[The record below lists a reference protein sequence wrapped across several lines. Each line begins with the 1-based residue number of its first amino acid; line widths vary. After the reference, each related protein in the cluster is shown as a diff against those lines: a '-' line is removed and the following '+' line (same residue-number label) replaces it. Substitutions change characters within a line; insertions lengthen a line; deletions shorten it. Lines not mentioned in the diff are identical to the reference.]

1 MADGSGI
8 LDPNA
13 LSFAAFPNTP
23 MSLEALKRRR
33 AVQLAIASKG
43 RPFPKNVGEGLT
55 SLGEAL
61 GERRLDDQLNAAE
74 KGYTG
79 ARDADPA
86 MTTLPKVSALDP
98 AVNPATNELRNRLT
112 AYYAGGPGGATPNP
126 TLAAR
131 DTSPQATSASGDP
144 SGDPDAVAI
153 GGIETGGIADPYRAV
168 GVPTRYGRALG
179 KYGVVEANVPK
190 WTAAALG
197 QALTPQQYLN
207 DKDAQDAVFKHRF
220 GQYKAQFG
228 EEGAARAWFGGP
240 GNVNNPG
247 VTDAHGRLTVG
258 TYGQDYLRR
267 LQGARRSG
275 AVYPSGSMTGP
286 SLTTDAAPVLA
297 EENPATPTDIAAA
310 PAPMLVASGA
320 SDSGDAGGSATIDS
334 ATGAPPPTGGSP
346 GMSVPGVLDP
356 RSPEPAA
363 PPSGLRPAD
372 PVATK
377 PIVKPPL
384 PKREEAPT
392 PEELQGLYLR
402 RRYPGDEVAQARADY
417 LIKFGADRRASIN
430 AARMKEY
437 EQDLASYEKA
447 AESERIYERER
458 EAKAFELSQKKKA
471 AAKAD
476 LESQQYAF
484 GKDKALAL
492 SKESYEEVKAIP
504 AAAQAIKGIRQVM
517 NSDAGMFTGKDAKIS
532 AELAGWAQTLGLPYN
547 PKLNNTQVFQG
558 LIPPILAGLRP
569 AVVGPGTQSQPEF
582 KLLQDAAAG
591 NITLERSSIE
601 RIMNAIEKLN
611 HAAAVTHHRRL
622 YANASDDNG
631 RQVVFGNYGLPMDQI
646 IPARKV
652 ERLRAE
658 IAKHGDD
665 QAAVAAEMEAFNK
678 DNYTPGLAQQLLG
691 R

>member
-1 MADGSGI
+1 MASGSGI
-8 LDPNA
+8 LDPTLLTYA
-13 LSFAAFPNTP
+13 TAPGAP

-33 AVQLAIASKG
+33 AVQLALASKG

-74 KGYTG
+74 KGYAG
-79 ARDADPA
+79 GRDADPA

-98 AVNPATNELRNRLT
+98 AVNPATSELRNRLA

-126 TLAAR
+126 TLAAG

-144 SGDPDAVAI
+144 SDDPRAAAI
-153 GGIETGGIADPYRAV
+153 GGIETGGQADPYRTV
-168 GVPTRYGRALG
+168 GVPTKYGPALG
-179 KYGVVEANVPK
+179 KYGVVAANVPK

-197 QALTPQQYLN
+197 QPLTPQQYLA
-207 DKDAQDAVFKHRF
+207 DPAAQDAVFKHRF
-220 GQYKAQFG
+220 GSYVNQFG

-275 AVYPSGSMTGP
+275 AVYPSGSMTGA

-297 EENPATPTDIAAA
+297 DENPVTPTDIAAA

-320 SDSGDAGGSATIDS
+320 SDGGDAGGTTTIDT
-334 ATGAPPPTGGSP
+334 ATGAPPPTGGDP
-346 GMSVPGVLDP
+346 GMRVPGVLDP

-437 EQDLASYEKA
+437 EQDLSSYEKA

-458 EAKAFELSQKKKA
+458 TAKDWELAQKKKA

-476 LESQQYAF
+476 LESQQYEF
-484 GKDKALAL
+484 GKDKALAMA
-492 SKESYEEVKAIP
+492 KESHDEVKAVP

-517 NSDAGMFTGKDAKIS
+517 NSDAGMFTGKDAKVS

-547 PKLNNTQVFQG
+547 PKLSNTQVFQG

-611 HAAAVTHHRRL
+611 HAAAVNHHKRL
-622 YANASDDNG
+622 YANASNDNG
-631 RQVVFGNYGLPMDQI
+631 RQVLFGNYGLPMDQI
-646 IPARKV
+646 VPARKV
-652 ERLRAE
+652 ERLR
-658 IAKHGDD
+658 
-665 QAAVAAEMEAFNK
+665 
-678 DNYTPGLAQQLLG
+678 T
-691 R
+691 